1 MPTERLDRRDPA
13 LRAFE
18 ARVLRH
24 GRWGERPTL
33 VLDASAFYPES
44 GGQLGD
50 RGRLGALEVV
60 DTQIDDAGDVH
71 HLVEGGPL
79 PSPGARVEATLDD
92 ARRREH
98 MALHTAQHVL
108 SRALEEVAGAT
119 TVSARLGER
128 AATIDTAR
136 TLSERQRR
144 EAEALAQEIADADRP
159 VRALTPSPEEL
170 ARLSLR
176 RAPKV
181 APGTQVRLIE
191 VEGFDRTPCGGTH
204 VARTAQLG
212 TIQITDLVGHKA
224 GSRVTFVAGLRA
236 RRRLLHDA
244 AALRALGGR
253 FSCAPADVALAVD
266 KLERQLADA
275 REALGAA
282 RAGWAEAILAGV
294 DPAEARWVQV
304 LAGLDVDTVRQ
315 VATRWA
321 SEGAREAVLAAPT
334 EGGLH
339 VVAARGPESE
349 LDCGALVKALA
360 KRLGGG
366 GGGRPERAEGRLK
379 APADL
384 DLAAALD
391 GA

>member
-1 MPTERLDRRDPA
+1 
-13 LRAFE
+13 
-18 ARVLRH
+18 
-24 GRWGERPTL
+24 
-33 VLDASAFYPES
+33 
-44 GGQLGD
+44 
-50 RGRLGALEVV
+50 
-60 DTQIDDAGDVH
+60 
-71 HLVEGGPL
+71 
-79 PSPGARVEATLDD
+79 
-92 ARRREH
+92 
-98 MALHTAQHVL
+98 
-108 SRALEEVAGAT
+108 
-119 TVSARLGER
+119 ER